1 MEAGRE
7 EEQTEYIVSLVRQAK
22 KGDQD
27 AFMELYRMHYKEMY
41 AYACYMLQHQQ
52 DAEDVVADTVMAAFE
67 GIGRLKDVYRFRQW
81 IFKILS
87 NQCKRR
93 RKAYSED
100 AKKTIRNFRDEDSG
114 EDVWNQVSDG
124 RDMASDITDRQWVQ
138 AAFESL
144 SEEEKY
150 IVNSFL
156 FGGYKGDE
164 IAQSLGI
171 GASTLRSKYRRALLK
186 MKERLME

>member
-7 EEQTEYIVSLVRQAK
+7 EEQTEYTVSLVRQAK
-22 KGDQD
+22 KGNQE

-100 AKKTIRNFRDEDSG
+100 AKKTIRNFRDEDSDD
-114 EDVWNQVSDG
+114 DVWNQVSDG

-164 IAQSLGI
+164 IARSLGI

>member
-1 MEAGRE
+1 MEESRE
-7 EEQTEYIVSLVRQAK
+7 EKQAEYTVALVRRAK
-22 KGDQD
+22 KGDQS

-41 AYACYMLQHQQ
+41 AYACYMLQHPQ

-67 GIGRLKDVYRFRQW
+67 GMGRLRDVYRFRQW
-81 IFKILS
+81 LFKILS

-93 RKAYSED
+93 RKAYSEEAQSTVRRTGD
-100 AKKTIRNFRDEDSG
+100 AEQKDDI
-114 EDVWNQVSDG
+114 WNRVSDG
-124 RDMASDITDRQWVQ
+124 RDVAEDVTDRQWVQ
-138 AAFESL
+138 AAFNTL
-144 SEEEKY
+144 TEEEKY

-156 FGGYKGDE
+156 FGGYRGDE
-164 IAQSLGI
+164 IAGSLGI